1 VERRSISRFLAA
13 TGRRQIA
20 ATCVSWR
27 AGAMGFGFAE
37 PDPVL
42 WAYSEI
48 VARGPYSIFV
58 DICGSHG
65 K

>member
-1 VERRSISRFLAA
+1 
-13 TGRRQIA
+13 
-20 ATCVSWR
+20 
-27 AGAMGFGFAE
+27 MGFGFAE

-42 WAYSEI
+42 WAHSEI